1 MQPRF
6 NLVDEPWLPAAGH
19 GLVSLRAIFERSD
32 LPALGG
38 SVTEKIAITKL
49 LQAIA
54 QAACT
59 PADDDD
65 WQRLGEEG
73 MARACLDYL
82 EHWRDA
88 FWLYHPQK
96 PFLQFPAVAKA
107 EIKPY
112 GALMP
117 EIATGNTSIVF
128 QQQVPPEPHQVSDDM
143 RARLVLVHMSCC
155 FSGKKVDS
163 GIILSPGWEK
173 SKSAKPGPALCS
185 LGLLHSILQG
195 QSVRQSV
202 WLNLLTQSDIQEEK
216 TFTHGIGAPPWE
228 LMPAGENDPI
238 AQALQHSLMGRL
250 VPMARFLLLG
260 ETGVH
265 YVEGIQHPDYL
276 NGGMMDPSATGDFS
290 KAKPKML
297 WSDPDK
303 RPWRSLTALLGFLTS
318 KNKNPFICPQLKW
331 CAARLH
337 RADIAAFRLWSGG
350 IRLSSNAGEQYL
362 TGSDDVVES
371 ELDLHTDW
379 LGGEA
384 SLWFDQI
391 QRSMSELEQ
400 LNKILYAS
408 VAGYYKDA
416 GADNAGDLAARA
428 AQEFWQMAER
438 HFQSLSYACAQEENA
453 TRTTIMGRMQ
463 QCARQSYEHACP
475 QDTARQLQIF
485 VKHQPRLGKEAP

>member
-19 GLVSLRAIFERSD
+19 GLVSLHDIFARPE

-59 PADDDD
+59 PKDDEE

-73 MARACLDYL
+73 MAHRCIEYLDRW
-82 EHWRDA
+82 HDA
-88 FWLYHPQK
+88 FWLYHPDK

-107 EIKPY
+107 AIKPY

-128 QQQVPPEPHQVSDDM
+128 HSQVPPEPQQVSDDA
-143 RARLVLVHMSCC
+143 RARLLLVHMSCC

-163 GIILSPGWEK
+163 SVVLSPGWEK

-185 LGLLHSILQG
+185 LGLLHSFLQG
-195 QSVRQSV
+195 RSVRQTI
-202 WLNLLTQSDIQEEK
+202 WLNLLTLEDVRQNAVW
-216 TFTHGIGAPPWE
+216 TGGIGTPPWVH
-228 LMPAGENDPI
+228 MPAGENDAI
-238 AQALQHSLMGRL
+238 AQALQRSLIGRL

-260 ETGVH
+260 EKGVH

-276 NGGMMDPSATGDFS
+276 HGAMMDPSAAGDFS

-297 WSDPDK
+297 WADPDK
-303 RPWRSLTALLGFLTS
+303 RPWRSLTALLGFLTAS
-318 KNKNPFICPQLKW
+318 TASPVTCPQLKW
-331 CAARLH
+331 CAARLC
-337 RADIAAFRLWSGG
+337 RADIGAFRLWSGG
-350 IRLSSNAGEQYL
+350 IRLSRNAGEQYL
-362 TGSDDVVES
+362 TGSDDAVES
-371 ELDLHTDW
+371 ELDLHTSH
-379 LGGEA
+379 LNGET
-384 SLWFDQI
+384 SIWFTQL
-391 QRSMSELEQ
+391 QHAMSVLEQ
-400 LNKILYAS
+400 MSKTLYACTL
-408 VAGYYKDA
+408 GYYKDA
-416 GADNAGDLAARA
+416 CVDNAADLAAQA
-428 AQEFWQMAER
+428 TQEFWQLAER
-438 HFQSLSYACAQEENA
+438 HFPRLSNACAETENAPRHAIMQRIRQCAQQSYA
-453 TRTTIMGRMQ
+453 
-463 QCARQSYEHACP
+463 HACP

-485 VKHQPRLGKEAP
+485 VKHQPRL

>member
-1 MQPRF
+1 MQQRF
-6 NLVDEPWLPAAGH
+6 NLVDEPWLPVAGH
-19 GLVSLRAIFERSD
+19 GLVSLRSIFERSD

-59 PADDDD
+59 PKDDDE

-73 MARACLDYL
+73 MARACLGYL
-82 EHWRDA
+82 ERWHGA
-88 FWLYHPQK
+88 FWLYHPEK

-128 QQQVPPEPHQVSDDM
+128 QQQVPPEPQQVSDDA

-155 FSGKKVDS
+155 FSGKKVDAS
-163 GIILSPGWEK
+163 VTLSPGTVK

-185 LGLLHSILQG
+185 IGLLHSFLHG

-202 WLNLLTQSDIQEEK
+202 WLNLLTLSDVQEEK
-216 TFTHGIGAPPWE
+216 TFTLGIGTPPWE
-228 LMPAGENDPI
+228 RMPAGEND
-238 AQALQHSLMGRL
+238 ALARALQHSLMGRL
-250 VPMARFLLLG
+250 VPMARFILLHEQG
-260 ETGVH
+260 AH
-265 YVEGIQHPDYL
+265 YVEGLQHPDYL
-276 NGGMMDPSATGDFS
+276 HGGMMDPSAAGDFS

-297 WSDPDK
+297 WADPDK
-303 RPWRSLTALLGFLTS
+303 RPWRSLTALLAFL
-318 KNKNPFICPQLKW
+318 NKSDVSAFICPQLKY
-331 CAARLH
+331 CATRLH
-337 RADIAAFRLWSGG
+337 RADFAAFRLWSGG

-379 LGGEA
+379 LNGEA
-384 SLWFDQI
+384 SQWFDQI

-400 LNKILYAS
+400 LNKVLYAS
-408 VAGYYKDA
+408 VASYYKDA

-438 HFQSLSYACAQEENA
+438 HFPALSRACYEAENA
-453 TRTTIMGRMQ
+453 PRQSVMHRMQ

-485 VKHQPRLGKEAP
+485 VKHQPRLSKEAP